1 MTHPFAD
8 VLGLL
13 ADGLGVADCVVCDG
27 REELLLV
34 LTVKRGLT
42 HQHLIQEHAIG
53 PPSIAIV
60 LWAVSHIFKRDPV
73 SHVKGILAQT

>member
-53 PPSIAIV
+53 PPSIV
-60 LWAVSHIFKRDPV
+60 LCQSCRRDPGSNFSFV
-73 SHVKGILAQT
+73 